1 VNAEKLQS
9 VLERQVQYAA
19 ANRLEDFRLKFGL
32 LLEEVCADYPGIM
45 IPELRPG
52 DRSSMTIAG
61 LTLDVAAKL
70 AKAMGEID
78 VERFRS
84 GMS

>member
-9 VLERQVQYAA
+9 VLERQVRYAA
-19 ANRLEDFRLKFGL
+19 ANRLEDFQRKFRA

-70 AKAMGEID
+70 GRAMGEID
-78 VERFRS
+78 VERFRN